1 MTGSA
6 MSGGCDARVDA
17 LRAEFGGILAERI
30 LEAEAPDFIW
40 EARVRERYLGQHVG
54 DGLGGDNDQ
63 DLSRMAVMSLLDGR
77 WQVAV
82 VLVDGEGDA
91 AELVWRRRLS
101 SREEAE
107 HVFRTAC

>member
-6 MSGGCDARVDA
+6 MIGGCDARVDA

-30 LEAEAPDFIW
+30 LEAEALDFIW

-54 DGLGGDNDQ
+54 DGLSGGDDQ
-63 DLSRMAVMSLLDGR
+63 DLSRIAVLSWLDGR

-82 VLVDGEGDA
+82 LLVDGEGDA
-91 AELVWRRRLS
+91 AELVWRRRLGS
-101 SREEAE
+101 YEEAE
-107 HVFRTAC
+107 HVFYMAR